1 MLNHSQLARA
11 DLNLFLLFDLL
22 FEEGNAG
29 RVAARLNLSPS
40 AVSHALRRLRR
51 LFDDPLF
58 LPSPKGMVATDRARQ
73 LAPEIRGIAERIG
86 GVLASVEP
94 FDPATS
100 TRRFRV
106 GAPDAAV
113 SILVSNLVARLSE
126 DASGIDLSILQLL
139 PRPGSGD
146 PDHAWHDALAELDS
160 GRLDMVILPYRP
172 STSRFTIVP
181 LYSEDFVIA
190 TARGHDFAK
199 SRSVERLCAA
209 RHVLVSATGD
219 HSGFVD
225 QLLAERG
232 HERRIALTVPSFF
245 MATAAIASSD
255 LIGAIPRRFAAEA
268 ARHYEI
274 EIVEPPFGMGSADLN
289 AIVPSAA
296 LLDRGVNWLVAS
308 VAFCLEATGG

>member
-11 DLNLFLLFDLL
+11 DLNLLLLFDLL

-29 RVAARLNLSPS
+29 RAAARLNLSPS

-58 LPSPKGMVATDRARQ
+58 LPSPRGMVATDRARE
-73 LAPEIRGIAERIG
+73 LAPEIRHIAESIG
-86 GVLASVEP
+86 EVLASIQP

-100 TRRFRV
+100 TRRFTI

-113 SILVSNLVARLSE
+113 SILVPSLVARLSK
-126 DASGIDLSILQLL
+126 DAPGMDLSILQLL

-146 PDHAWHDALAELDS
+146 PEHAWHDALAELDS
-160 GRLDMVILPYRP
+160 GRLDVVILPYHP
-172 STSRFTIVP
+172 PASRFTVVP
-181 LYSEDFVIA
+181 LYFEDFVIA
-190 TARGHDFAK
+190 TALGHAFAK
-199 SRSVERLCAA
+199 SPSIDRLAAA

-219 HSGFVD
+219 QSGFVD
-225 QLLAERG
+225 LLLADRG
-232 HERRIALTVPSFF
+232 HERRVALTVPSFF

-255 LIGAIPRRFAAEA
+255 LIGAIPRRFAHQA
-268 ARHYEI
+268 AQSYEI
-274 EIVEPPFGMGSADLN
+274 EIVEPPFEMGSADLN

-296 LLDRGVNWLVAS
+296 MLDRGVNWL
-308 VAFCLEATGG
+308 LEAVGACLTPPR